1 MSTTFEEKI
10 GATLSSGKHI
20 YLPTPEVTP
29 EKERHL
35 STELVAR
42 RLRLEFEANK
52 PEGSSELHRADE
64 DYLST
69 TTSDGREFALPT
81 WPTGYREEF
90 LRGLAVECCSPTAGD
105 DGQDDR
111 MIFVFNDEGQIV
123 EQCENHISMTE
134 EEAEFEMTDETEG
147 HDVSIACNVE
157 EMNLKLLAE
166 TVEDN
171 DGSEDDDINE
181 DDDANAD
188 ELASTCRCHIGGH
201 VDD

>member
-10 GATLSSGKHI
+10 GATLSSGKHM
-20 YLPTPEVTP
+20 YLPTPDATP

-42 RLRLEFEANK
+42 RLPLEFETK

-69 TTSDGREFALPT
+69 TSDGREFTPPT
-81 WPTGYREEF
+81 GPTGYREEF
-90 LRGLAVECCSPTAGD
+90 LRSLDVECSSPTAGD
-105 DGQDDR
+105 DAQDDR

-123 EQCENHISMTE
+123 EHGENHISMTE
-134 EEAEFEMTDETEG
+134 EEAEFEQADEMEG

-157 EMNLKLLAE
+157 ETNLKLLAE
-166 TVEDN
+166 TVEDD
-171 DGSEDDDINE
+171 DGSGDDDINE
-181 DDDANAD
+181 DDDASAD